1 MSVYVDFEQNLTS
14 RWLVSLA
21 GRFEDYSDFGTSV
34 TGKLATHVKITD
46 AFAVRASASS
56 GFRSPHLAQEW
67 FSSTATNFIGG
78 VPFDILTFPVSA
90 PAAVALGASPLE
102 PEESVNL
109 SVGMTW
115 NPVPQFSASVDYYHI
130 DIDDRI
136 VLSSNFTGPAIV
148 ALLASQGITGVGGGR
163 YFTNAVDTTTEG
175 VDISGRYVWKPAGAG
190 KFTFT
195 GGYNHNTTKATHIK
209 QAPPNLAAITT
220 TPLFDLTETI
230 RLEKGQPQDNI
241 NLSVGW
247 DIGKF
252 SFLAREVRYGEVSAV
267 AFASATQAQIDALT
281 PGYDVSFAPA
291 VPGTVG
297 GTTTNQQVIQ
307 TFGAKWLTDLDVT
320 YHHSKNLSF
329 SIGATNLFDVYPD
342 QNIRSR
348 VVNGVAFNGNDNAGS
363 LPYVTN
369 PTPFGIN
376 GAFYYTKLSLKF

>member
-1 MSVYVDFEQNLTS
+1 M
-14 RWLVSLA
+14 
-21 GRFEDYSDFGTSV
+21 
-34 TGKLATHVKITD
+34 
-46 AFAVRASASS
+46 
-56 GFRSPHLAQEW
+56 
-67 FSSTATNFIGG
+67 
-78 VPFDILTFPVSA
+78 
-90 PAAVALGASPLE
+90 
-102 PEESVNL
+102 
-109 SVGMTW
+109 
-115 NPVPQFSASVDYYHI
+115 
-130 DIDDRI
+130 
-136 VLSSNFTGPAIV
+136 
-148 ALLASQGITGVGGGR
+148 LASQSITGAGWSR

-230 RLEKGQPQDNI
+230 RLEEGQPQDNI